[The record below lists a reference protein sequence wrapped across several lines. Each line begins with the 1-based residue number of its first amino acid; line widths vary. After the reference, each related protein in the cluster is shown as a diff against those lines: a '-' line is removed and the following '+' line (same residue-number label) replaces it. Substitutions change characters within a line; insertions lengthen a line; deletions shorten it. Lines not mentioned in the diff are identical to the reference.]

1 MAVELPYCSTAEEV
15 FCTQAIKGG
24 ASPFPVSL
32 VSYRH
37 HFTFSCSPHKDKSYF
52 VKMSDEGKL
61 FIGGLSFET
70 NEDSLAAAF
79 GKYGTI
85 EKVDVIRD
93 KETGRSRGFGFVKYD
108 NVEDAK
114 DALDA
119 MNGKTLDGRA
129 IRVDEAGKGGRSR
142 GGFSSGPRGGRF
154 NSGGRGG
161 RGRGFSSRGEY
172 YNQTNSLFFSLSF
185 VCNICSVHLGG
196 SYGDRSY
203 GDRSY
208 GDRSFGGGDRSFGG
222 GGYRSGGYS
231 SGGYRDNRGQ
241 GGYGDR
247 SGSYRDSYDSYG

>member
-1 MAVELPYCSTAEEV
+1 
-15 FCTQAIKGG
+15 
-24 ASPFPVSL
+24 
-32 VSYRH
+32 
-37 HFTFSCSPHKDKSYF
+37 
-52 VKMSDEGKL
+52 MSDEGKL

-161 RGRGFSSRGEY
+161 RGRGFSSRG
-172 YNQTNSLFFSLSF
+172 
-185 VCNICSVHLGG
+185 G

-231 SGGYRDNRGQ
+231 SGGGGYRDNRGQ

-247 SGSYRDSYDSYG
+247 SGSYRDSYDSYGKHLLCD

>member
-1 MAVELPYCSTAEEV
+1 
-15 FCTQAIKGG
+15 
-24 ASPFPVSL
+24 
-32 VSYRH
+32 
-37 HFTFSCSPHKDKSYF
+37 
-52 VKMSDEGKL
+52 MSDEGKL

-142 GGFSSGPRGGRF
+142 GGFGSGPRGGGY
-154 NSGGRGG
+154 NS
-161 RGRGFSSRGEY
+161 
-172 YNQTNSLFFSLSF
+172 
-185 VCNICSVHLGG
+185 
-196 SYGDRSY
+196 DRSY

-222 GGYRSGGYS
+222 GYRSGGGGGGGYS

-247 SGSYRDSYDSYG
+247 SGSYRDGYDSYE

>member
-1 MAVELPYCSTAEEV
+1 
-15 FCTQAIKGG
+15 
-24 ASPFPVSL
+24 
-32 VSYRH
+32 
-37 HFTFSCSPHKDKSYF
+37 
-52 VKMSDEGKL
+52 MSDEGKL

-93 KETGRSRGFGFVKYD
+93 KETGKSRGFGFVKYD
-108 NVEDAK
+108 NPDDAK

-142 GGFSSGPRGGRF
+142 GGFGSGPRGGRF
-154 NSGGRGG
+154 SGPRGGRGG
-161 RGRGFSSRGEY
+161 YS
-172 YNQTNSLFFSLSF
+172 
-185 VCNICSVHLGG
+185 
-196 SYGDRSY
+196 GDRGY

-208 GDRSFGGGDRSFGG
+208 GDRSFGGGERSFGG

-231 SGGYRDNRGQ
+231 SSGYRDNRGQ

-247 SGSYRDSYDSYG
+247 SGSYRDAYDSYATND